1 MYRSGKARLGQ
12 KSDSH
17 KELLGKKHSTSHQK
31 VGGKSSWGV
40 YWTDET
46 RSQAMKGPVPSRAQL
61 QAAKPKNYA
70 RNKTKS
76 GYPLGLQRPS
86 GGADTRFS

>member
-17 KELLGKKHSTSHQK
+17 KELLGKKHSDAHQK
-31 VGGKSSWGV
+31 VGAKSNWGV
-40 YWTDET
+40 YWTNT
-46 RSQAMKGPVPSRAQL
+46 ARSQDMKGGVPSQSQL

-86 GGADTRFS
+86 GGANTRFS